1 MQGLVL
7 QIVDFV
13 EEPLK
18 FFCISIEFPAPYVH
32 GHPLAVV
39 IQVLVLVMTPH
50 DPHVSLQA
58 DGELH
63 VDQTPSDGQH
73 PVGRQPEVTG
83 VGSV

>member
-1 MQGLVL
+1 M
-7 QIVDFV
+7 
-13 EEPLK
+13 
-18 FFCISIEFPAPYVH
+18 H

-39 IQVLVLVMTPH
+39 IQVLVRVMTPH

-83 VGSV
+83 FRSA